1 MQTEFIVAPWLQPR
15 PQILSPE
22 IQGSAIC
29 HCTAQGCRNPF
40 KPQPLYAVWEKQFL
54 KWSAEDESRAV
65 QPKEKLLPGGLLAL
79 TSPLSRRQRR
89 MKWARPWVSS
99 VLVVFGSTPPPYITN
114 AINSQ
119 VCRCSRCSEL
129 TLKASSP
136 QNSPKISNHCL
147 ISWKQLVILHWK
159 KLSDAALRH
168 QTSCYTLSPVIG
180 GHSEV
185 ITLNGYVTETELG
198 QIDGIT
204 PWAALYWQQITLLR
218 SNKKNVN
225 YRIKDAGYELLFS
238 AFESS
243 KMWHL
248 DGTGPRE
255 QTAPI
260 ILETQHYIL
269 QKNHC
274 PPSLQ

>member
-1 MQTEFIVAPWLQPR
+1 MNPEPCSRRKSSFLAACSHLRPR
-15 PQILSPE
+15 CRD
-22 IQGSAIC
+22 GSAEWNERVRGC
-29 HCTAQGCRNPF
+29 HLFSWFLARRRHLTSQTALILRSAGAHDVLSWLWKPPVPKVPLRNPTIVSF
-40 KPQPLYAVWEKQFL
+40 REKQLEDLFFCR
-54 KWSAEDESRAV
+54 WSCI
-65 QPKEKLLPGGLLAL
+65 EKRL
-79 TSPLSRRQRR
+79 
-89 MKWARPWVSS
+89 
-99 VLVVFGSTPPPYITN
+99 
-114 AINSQ
+114 
-119 VCRCSRCSEL
+119 C
-129 TLKASSP
+129 
-136 QNSPKISNHCL
+136 
-147 ISWKQLVILHWK
+147 
-159 KLSDAALRH
+159 DAALRH

-260 ILETQHYIL
+260 ILETQPYIL